1 MVPPINNSNYLIQS
15 SNNGGGIYSNHVT
28 PNNMIHGSNG
38 GITNQ
43 AYSRDAR
50 YFTNAKMQTKSSLM
64 NITDRDLN
72 ITVTSNQKTDHL
84 GPKMYNH
91 GRNYRVWQ

>member
-1 MVPPINNSNYLIQS
+1 MYLLMELFVGINSIARKKKTERMVPPINNSNYLNQS

-28 PNNMIHGSNG
+28 PNMIHGSNG

-50 YFTNAKMQTKSSLM
+50 YVNKFKYPHNQTRL
-64 NITDRDLN
+64 
-72 ITVTSNQKTDHL
+72 
-84 GPKMYNH
+84 
-91 GRNYRVWQ
+91 

>member
-1 MVPPINNSNYLIQS
+1 MYLLMELFVGINSIARKKKTERMVPPINNSNYLNQS

-50 YFTNAKMQTKSSLM
+50 YFIN
-64 NITDRDLN
+64 
-72 ITVTSNQKTDHL
+72 TS
-84 GPKMYNH
+84 
-91 GRNYRVWQ
+91 V